1 VSEEVLV
8 SDDWGDIEYDGTR
21 MGRRAAAGSGG
32 GKRSGG
38 GLGREERFI
47 ITLAAA
53 AALMLVIGVAI
64 GFAVGRASAPKPP
77 APQALATTTPEPTT
91 TPVAETTVSA
101 EVTVPTEPTTEATT
115 PVVEP
120 TATAEPLK
128 APNQISPDDYDK
140 INADKVTLKWSKI
153 TGAVTYAFEIQTRV
167 NGKWTNDQVIDG
179 ISKTSYSARVLT
191 NLRRWRVWAIDENG
205 KAGTKSGWSRYSHT
219 VVKSS
224 TPSTSTTGTTH

>member
-1 VSEEVLV
+1 M
-8 SDDWGDIEYDGTR
+8 SDDWGDIEYNDTR
-21 MGRRAAAGSGG
+21 MGRLTAAGSGG
-32 GKRSGG
+32 GRRSG

-64 GFAVGRASAPKPP
+64 GFAIGRASAPKPP

-91 TPVAETTVSA
+91 TPVADTTVSA
-101 EVTVPTEPTTEATT
+101 EVTVPTEPTTEPTTT

-128 APNQISPDDYDK
+128 APNQISPDYGAK
-140 INADKVTLKWSKI
+140 INADRVTLKWSKI

-191 NLRRWRVWAIDENG
+191 SLRRWRVWAIDGNG
-205 KAGTKSGWSRYSHT
+205 KAGTKSDWSTYSHT

-224 TPSTSTTGTTH
+224 TPSTTTTGTTH